1 MLLLVILIALM
12 KRLGAAAGLVTLATR
27 VDRFDAADDDAAAP
41 PSSFMTRI
49 AAFPMTAGC
58 LVGVADGGG
67 EGEGEADD
75 DEVAAGGAAAAAA
88 GDLTTR
94 REDLAGGGS
103 LFTVDRADEVE
114 LVGLDED
121 ERAIGVDEDDDD
133 DVAVA

>member
-27 VDRFDAADDDAAAP
+27 VDRFDADAAAP

-67 EGEGEADD
+67 EGEADD
-75 DEVAAGGAAAAAA
+75 EAAGGAAAAAAA

-103 LFTVDRADEVE
+103 LFTADRADEVE

-121 ERAIGVDEDDDD
+121 ERAIGVDEDDADGGG
-133 DVAVA
+133 VA